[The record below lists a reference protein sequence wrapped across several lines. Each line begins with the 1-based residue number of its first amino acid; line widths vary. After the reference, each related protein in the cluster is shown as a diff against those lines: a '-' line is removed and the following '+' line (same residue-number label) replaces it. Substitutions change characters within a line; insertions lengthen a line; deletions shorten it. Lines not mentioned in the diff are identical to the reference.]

1 MVYCAGKLIEN
12 LKLSYKSN
20 KRYFL
25 WVYCVITHLGS
36 RVLPTFR
43 VDYHTGKPIER
54 VVYFLMQSAS
64 ARVVFLLLNKGMRNI
79 TFEARFLWF
88 MANIE
93 RGMLYFKGA
102 SCCL

>member
-1 MVYCAGKLIEN
+1 M
-12 LKLSYKSN
+12 
-20 KRYFL
+20 
-25 WVYCVITHLGS
+25 ITHLGS
-36 RVLPTFR
+36 RVLPTSR
-43 VDYHTGKPIER
+43 VGYHGGKPIER
-54 VVYFLMQSAS
+54 VVYCLMQSAS
-64 ARVVFLLLNKGMRNI
+64 ARVVFLLLNEGMRNI